1 MPGGAVSVS
10 GSVISFRLSPRC
22 APHRRSWS
30 STRVPSSPQISVRG
44 PAAWAATALFTT
56 VHTAPDAK
64 RIENEA
70 KSSDVT
76 ARWPPPPGSGR
87 SLLNV
92 AVAPLTATTSPRKY
106 RSRSIW
112 CDPCAPRIPPPRPA
126 SDHHVHGRE
135 ASALPVPTT
144 GVHAGVGQERGD
156 LHLRAEPRPDHPDA
170 QLRHL
175 FLHARE
181 VDHRHRVI
189 EPNQA
194 LTAVDVAEELDQLFV
209 PAQLRV
215 ISLDLARGYI
225 AQRLHLD
232 GVDDRRRHLLA
243 RPEAPADRQ
252 PDHLSGFILVPLVPQ
267 PDGGGLPAVA

>member
-1 MPGGAVSVS
+1 
-10 GSVISFRLSPRC
+10 
-22 APHRRSWS
+22 
-30 STRVPSSPQISVRG
+30 
-44 PAAWAATALFTT
+44 
-56 VHTAPDAK
+56 
-64 RIENEA
+64 
-70 KSSDVT
+70 
-76 ARWPPPPGSGR
+76 
-87 SLLNV
+87 
-92 AVAPLTATTSPRKY
+92 
-106 RSRSIW
+106 
-112 CDPCAPRIPPPRPA
+112 
-126 SDHHVHGRE
+126 
-135 ASALPVPTT
+135 
-144 GVHAGVGQERGD
+144 
-156 LHLRAEPRPDHPDA
+156 
-170 QLRHL
+170 HL

-252 PDHLSGFILVPLVPQ
+252 PDHLSGFILVPLAP
-267 PDGGGLPAVA
+267 PAEVFSNALRIGQSATASEPSFMPSVSRYGEATDPLSR